1 MFPLKCSMAWAQKH
15 EKVMINRKLEKQR
28 PINTE
33 MIQFKISLWKRKK
46 KCDKSNQD
54 LGKNDP
60 NAYRA
65 NALSRHSLREPMINM
80 FLLLLRT
87 QYQTAVLSKH
97 NLVVW
102 STKTFFLSMETWSLH
117 KPLLV
122 CSGSPQAP
130 ILNYDRTRLRTG
142 KLDMEAKKNNCRVAD
157 NSWEG
162 RARVA

>member
-1 MFPLKCSMAWAQKH
+1 
-15 EKVMINRKLEKQR
+15 
-28 PINTE
+28 
-33 MIQFKISLWKRKK
+33 MIQSKIPLWKKKK
-46 KCDKSNQD
+46 KCDESNQD

-65 NALSRHSLREPMINM
+65 NALSRHFLRESMINKP
-80 FLLLLRT
+80 LLLLRT

-117 KPLLV
+117 KPFLV

-130 ILNYDRTRLRTG
+130 ILNYDRTRLRSHPLWTCG
-142 KLDMEAKKNNCRVAD
+142 NLQVSWTWKQKIIVA
-157 NSWEG
+157 SPIIPE
-162 RARVA
+162 RAGPAWLKVWAWRS